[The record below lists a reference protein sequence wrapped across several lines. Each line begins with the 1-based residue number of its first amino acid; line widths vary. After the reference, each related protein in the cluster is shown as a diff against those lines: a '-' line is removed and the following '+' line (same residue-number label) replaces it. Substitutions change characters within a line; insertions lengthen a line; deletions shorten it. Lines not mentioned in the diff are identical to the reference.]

1 MSLRPETVVRGSVG
15 TCMDRGVQGCLG
27 PQLGWERG
35 EQGVSECLTLPQ
47 IPSPG
52 SQTQAVCRNRR
63 LPPATTI
70 CGVGNASRGGPSP
83 HHPRPHPCCLP
94 KTCLHGVRG
103 PAIPRPGTIS
113 SLRIPAGPPRPRS
126 GCGGGGVPIP
136 TPSPSPRTP
145 YPSAEGGEQ
154 AGEEKRGAHGEAG
167 RNPAAQPRAFHRPR
181 AKITAGL
188 AE

>member
-1 MSLRPETVVRGSVG
+1 MSLRPETAVRGSVG

-103 PAIPRPGTIS
+103 PAIPPPAPYPVSPSRPALPGHG
-113 SLRIPAGPPRPRS
+113 AGAVV
-126 GCGGGGVPIP
+126 GG
-136 TPSPSPRTP
+136 SPSPPHPHLPVPLTRAQRGA
-145 YPSAEGGEQ
+145 SRQARRSGGPM
-154 AGEEKRGAHGEAG
+154 AKRGAI
-167 RNPAAQPRAFHRPR
+167 RPPSPEPFTGPEL
-181 AKITAGL
+181 K
-188 AE
+188 